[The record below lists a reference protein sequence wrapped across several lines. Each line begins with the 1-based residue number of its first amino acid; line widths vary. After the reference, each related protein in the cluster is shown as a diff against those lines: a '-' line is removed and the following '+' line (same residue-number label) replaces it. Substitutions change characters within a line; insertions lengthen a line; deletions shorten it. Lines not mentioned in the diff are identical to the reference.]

1 MDATE
6 ICALTPEAV
15 TELLTARH
23 QAGKHLNWHGR
34 RNAQRLAFPGTVEL
48 WLPDENG
55 GERYA
60 LATSINLSTTGIGL
74 KADEPIES
82 GTVVGVA
89 IHEPEMSFFGRAV
102 VRHSTETEHGF
113 SIVGLEFV
121 FDSYATP
128 HR

>member
-15 TELLTARH
+15 AELLTARH

-34 RNAQRLAFPGTVEL
+34 RNAQRWAFPSTVEL
-48 WLPDENG
+48 WLPDGHG

-60 LATSINLSTTGIGL
+60 LATSINLSTMGMGL
-74 KADEPIES
+74 KSDEPIES

-102 VRHSTETEHGF
+102 VRHCTETEHGF

-121 FDSYATP
+121 FGEPAP
-128 HR
+128 RV